1 MPKRKI
7 ILFTVLNWGLGH
19 ATRSIP
25 IIYQYLNQGYQVV
38 IASDGESLLFLK
50 NEFYNLTFEELPS
63 YRIRYSKSSFFFLPT
78 LFFQLPHFIITYFK
92 EKNIIAQLAKKYQPH
107 LIISDNR
114 FGSSLK
120 GIKSIYI
127 THQLRVFSGFFTF
140 ITTFF
145 HRLIYKKY
153 DEIWVPDYEQEP
165 SLSGKL
171 GHFNAHKKIKYI
183 GPLTRLKKY
192 HLKKK
197 YDVLVILSGP
207 EPQRSILKN
216 KLLKQLSVLPIQVA
230 LVAGKVE
237 LNQELKQYKNI
248 HIYNFLKT
256 QALNDLINASEII
269 ISRSGYTSVMD
280 LILLQKKVIWIPTP
294 GQKEQEYLAIHLNN
308 VYGYPFLPQ
317 DDLHFI
323 NHLIQRYLDTH

>member
-1 MPKRKI
+1 M
-7 ILFTVLNWGLGH
+7 
-19 ATRSIP
+19 
-25 IIYQYLNQGYQVV
+25 
-38 IASDGESLLFLK
+38 
-50 NEFYNLTFEELPS
+50 
-63 YRIRYSKSSFFFLPT
+63 
-78 LFFQLPHFIITYFK
+78 
-92 EKNIIAQLAKKYQPH
+92 AKKYQPH

-120 GIKSIYI
+120 GTKSIYI
-127 THQLRVFSGFFTF
+127 THQLRVFSGIFTF

-145 HRLIYKKY
+145 HRLIYQKF
-153 DEIWVPDYEQEP
+153 DEIWVPDYEKEP

-171 GHFNAHKKIKYI
+171 GHFKAHKKTKYI

-216 KLLKQLSVLPIQVA
+216 KLLKQLSVLPIQAA

-237 LNQELKQYKNI
+237 LHQELKQYINI
-248 HIYNFLKT
+248 RIYNFLKT

-269 ISRSGYTSVMD
+269 ISRPGYTSVMD

-317 DDLHFI
+317 DDLHLI
-323 NHLIQRYLDTH
+323 NHLIQHYLEKLIIKT